1 MTNERAQFPQ
11 FCGLNSRSL
20 AKAIFN
26 ADVPEKFI
34 QTIPAQSLYL
44 TVKYNGLASSAD
56 LLEIATLK
64 QCRLLIDFD
73 CWQNGNF
80 NEDNFWE
87 WLAITDATSS
97 LIILE
102 KLVRFIDLKL
112 IAMLIAKYVRC
123 VVQEEPTDHPP
134 GASFYTPDKGYTW
147 LNLEIE
153 DSTRQ
158 FLLGRLLA
166 LIFETD
172 PELFYQLI
180 AIPNVTTC
188 SMLEEDS
195 FQDRQ
200 RRLSEEG
207 IPDDQLAFELNS
219 PLTIFEA
226 EKLLGSSLVC
236 EIPRAQYAIQ
246 PLIYDQILLEP
257 LSSLFQEAQLVSDL
271 ESELTMLINAA
282 IVYWKINFEKS
293 DDLNI
298 LTQQVKGTINIGLQ
312 ALEQSNH
319 NPLIDTY
326 KSLGLAKIYR
336 VGLSQLA
343 NLKKL
348 ALQIRSQLKTI
359 PDLDPAYKAQIEAA
373 CHPFPHSITKQSNPC
388 LTNSKPFEIKAIE
401 TLTELNSLMKDFSK
415 AKSQ

>member
-1 MTNERAQFPQ
+1 MSNERAQLPQ
-11 FCGLNSRSL
+11 FCGLNSRNL

-87 WLAITDATSS
+87 WLAVTDATSS

-102 KLVRFIDLKL
+102 KLVRFIDLKI
-112 IAMLIAKYVRC
+112 IAMLIAKYVQC

-134 GASFYTPDKGYTW
+134 GSSFYTPDKGYTW
-147 LNLEIE
+147 LNLDIE
-153 DSTRQ
+153 DGTRQ

-166 LIFETD
+166 MIFETD

-180 AIPNVTTC
+180 AIPNVSTY

-195 FQDRQ
+195 YQDRQ

-207 IPDDQLAFELNS
+207 IPDNQLAFELNS
-219 PLTIFEA
+219 PLTVFEA
-226 EKLLGSSLVC
+226 EKLLESSPVC
-236 EIPRAQYAIQ
+236 EIPQAQYTIQ
-246 PLIYDQILLEP
+246 PLIYDQMLLEP
-257 LSSLFQEAQLVSDL
+257 LSSLFQEAQLISDL
-271 ESELTMLINAA
+271 EGELTMLINAA
-282 IVYWKINFEKS
+282 IVYWKIDFDKS
-293 DDLNI
+293 DDMRI
-298 LTQQVKGTINIGLQ
+298 LTQQVKGAINIGLQ
-312 ALEQSNH
+312 SLEQNNH
-319 NPLIDTY
+319 HPLIDTY

-336 VGLSQLA
+336 VGLGQLA

-348 ALQIRSQLKTI
+348 ALQIRSQLKTF
-359 PDLDPAYKAQIEAA
+359 PDLDPHHQAQLDAA
-373 CHPFPHSITKQSNPC
+373 CHPFPHSIIEQDDPDLGSAR
-388 LTNSKPFEIKAIE
+388 PFETKAIE
-401 TLTELNSLMKDFSK
+401 TLTELNSLVEDLNK
-415 AKSQ
+415 AKL